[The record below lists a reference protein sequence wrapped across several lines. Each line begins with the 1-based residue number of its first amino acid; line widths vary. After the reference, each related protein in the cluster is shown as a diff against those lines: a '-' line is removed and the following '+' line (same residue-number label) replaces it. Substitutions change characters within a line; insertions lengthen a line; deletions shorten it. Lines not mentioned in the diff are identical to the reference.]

1 MHHFLIGLLL
11 LIASTAQAIPFT
23 NADAFI
29 DGDGQAI
36 CEIDTGLFWLDFGI
50 TNNKSFN
57 DIQAEL
63 DTTYAGWRLPTE
75 QEVKKLWNG
84 IWLNGGPDE
93 NGYHREYHEK
103 LERNAYYDDIFSL
116 WGINSASL
124 SEVLSSDQRSASSYY
139 NYSNAGM
146 FLNENN
152 ELQFFDF
159 TQTSGSVF
167 STILHESWA
176 VCCNLASPDD
186 FSDFYSTL
194 LVKDAASPVYLPE
207 PTPFILFGL
216 GLFMLAI
223 NRSKRESKNL
233 KA

>member
-84 IWLNGGPDE
+84 LWLNGGPDE

-116 WGINSASL
+116 WGINSASV

-139 NYSNAGM
+139 NYANAGM

-167 STILHESWA
+167 ST
-176 VCCNLASPDD
+176 
-186 FSDFYSTL
+186 
-194 LVKDAASPVYLPE
+194 
-207 PTPFILFGL
+207 
-216 GLFMLAI
+216 
-223 NRSKRESKNL
+223 
-233 KA
+233 

>member
-75 QEVKKLWNG
+75 QEVKNLWNG
-84 IWLNGGPDE
+84 IWFNGHLAE
-93 NGYHREYHEK
+93 HGYRMDGREE
-103 LERNAYYDDIFSL
+103 LERDAYYDSIFSL
-116 WGINSASL
+116 WGVNETWL
-124 SEVLSSDQRSASSYY
+124 SEILPSEEYPIGSYY
-139 NYSNAGM
+139 NHSNSGI
-146 FLNENN
+146 FLNEKNQ
-152 ELQFFDF
+152 LQSFNFA
-159 TQTSGSVF
+159 QISASVF
-167 STILHESWA
+167 SAVLHESFA
-176 VCCNLASPDD
+176 TCC
-186 FSDFYSTL
+186 FSLSLDAFSIHSSTL
-194 LVKDAASPVYLPE
+194 LVKDADSPVYLPE

-216 GLFMLAI
+216 GLLMLAI
-223 NRSKRESKNL
+223 NRFKRGSKNL